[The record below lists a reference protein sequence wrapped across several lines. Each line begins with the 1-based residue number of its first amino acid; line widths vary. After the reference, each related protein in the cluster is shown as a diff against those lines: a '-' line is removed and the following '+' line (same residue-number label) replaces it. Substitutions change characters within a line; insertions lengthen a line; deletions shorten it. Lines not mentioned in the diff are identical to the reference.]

1 MSTITTNP
9 RSPVAPSAPPF
20 SPAEERGVV
29 RGVSWDFYDRL
40 TDAIGERIVRQDRAF
55 LMGLQVPKELWR
67 FGDDAV
73 FISRATR
80 WQR

>member
-40 TDAIGERIVRQDRAF
+40 TSVTTLCPSSSSMA
-55 LMGLQVPKELWR
+55 
-67 FGDDAV
+67 AV
-73 FISRATR
+73 ATLR
-80 WQR
+80 PIQAGSYMSEPRR